1 MTPHA
6 WAKDGL
12 NKDGEQ
18 MWRCPAC
25 GRREPSWIGEEPP
38 MVFTEAAGSLI
49 LPLDDCS
56 KEKDREVQRVM
67 EL

>member
-1 MTPHA
+1 
-6 WAKDGL
+6 
-12 NKDGEQ
+12 
-18 MWRCPAC
+18 
-25 GRREPSWIGEEPP
+25 